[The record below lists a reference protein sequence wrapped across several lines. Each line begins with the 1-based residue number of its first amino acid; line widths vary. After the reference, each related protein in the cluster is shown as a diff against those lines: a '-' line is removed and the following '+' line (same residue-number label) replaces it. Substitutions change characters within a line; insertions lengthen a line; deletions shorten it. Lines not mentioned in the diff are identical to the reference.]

1 MLYIV
6 LRTLNNCLYSSII
19 LIKEHMYPKND
30 ANRRWNLPYNPE
42 HLTGVIFGVRTSEY
56 DKKRILESLKKVDKE
71 RIDYYQV
78 VYEEELMELSVR
90 RKMYLRLRD

>member
-1 MLYIV
+1 MLASYDKPED
-6 LRTLNNCLYSSII
+6 R
-19 LIKEHMYPKND
+19 
-30 ANRRWNLPYNPE
+30 NLPYNPE

-71 RIDYYQV
+71 KIDYYQV

-90 RKMYLRLRD
+90 KKMYLRLRD